1 MTAVFL
7 RYSWPNWNDDV
18 CYTDGGGEYLRNSDW
33 LTYQSYTTREREKFA
48 YIHAQ
53 PIQHDIW
60 RPSLDLWDAIILQH
74 RSHIYTHGLLCWCVY
89 NLDTFSD
96 VKNVSSVF
104 VGWGGPGVQQ
114 KWICILNEARSSN
127 VNTSAQERRRIK
139 EIPAVNPI
147 PSANGRWHP
156 LYIDFFFFLWPTQI
170 YRRDL

>member
-1 MTAVFL
+1 MGEGNIYGT
-7 RYSWPNWNDDV
+7 R
-18 CYTDGGGEYLRNSDW
+18 TDWHIKVIQPG
-33 LTYQSYTTREREKFA
+33 RERNLHI
-48 YIHAQ
+48 YTLNL
-53 PIQHDIW
+53 QHDIW

-104 VGWGGPGVQQ
+104 VGWGEPGVQQ
-114 KWICILNEARSSN
+114 RWICILNEARSSN

-139 EIPAVNPI
+139 ESPAVNPI

-156 LYIDFFFFLWPTQI
+156 LYIDFSFLFYDRPRFIVVI
-170 YRRDL
+170 YNSA

>member
-104 VGWGGPGVQQ
+104 VGGGGPGVQQ
-114 KWICILNEARSSN
+114 RWICILNEARSSN

-139 EIPAVNPI
+139 RVP
-147 PSANGRWHP
+147 RWILFHRP
-156 LYIDFFFFLWPTQI
+156 TEDGIRYI
-170 YRRDL
+170 